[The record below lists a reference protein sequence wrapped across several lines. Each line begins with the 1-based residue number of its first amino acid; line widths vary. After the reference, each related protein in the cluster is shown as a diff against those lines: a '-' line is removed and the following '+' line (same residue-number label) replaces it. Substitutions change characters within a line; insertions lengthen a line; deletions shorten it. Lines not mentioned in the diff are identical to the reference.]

1 MLSKFRF
8 LRAKCVREFLMR
20 QYSKLTVVN
29 ALILD
34 FSFKELAKSI
44 FNASAGHSFSRFR
57 FKGENCVPYLTDK
70 AYSPPLLTLSL
81 IKKVPSLF
89 ALSICSACGRSLLP
103 ANLLNERVDCWSLK
117 RLWCCLGGD
126 VKH

>member
-29 ALILD
+29 VLILD

-44 FNASAGHSFSRFR
+44 DSLQSSTLVWGI
-57 FKGENCVPYLTDK
+57 
-70 AYSPPLLTLSL
+70 LSL
-81 IKKVPSLF
+81 VFVSKVKTVFLT
-89 ALSICSACGRSLLP
+89 
-103 ANLLNERVDCWSLK
+103 
-117 RLWCCLGGD
+117 
-126 VKH
+126 